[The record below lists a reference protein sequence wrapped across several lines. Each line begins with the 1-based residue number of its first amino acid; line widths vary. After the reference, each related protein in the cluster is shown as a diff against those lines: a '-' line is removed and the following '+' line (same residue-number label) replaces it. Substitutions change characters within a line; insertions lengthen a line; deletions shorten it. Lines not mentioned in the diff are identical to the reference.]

1 MLYTLRLLCA
11 YFHTL
16 LIAQFKFGNFLFG
29 PWSNCYRRLG
39 RQRVQRSLSSN
50 SFRRTELTVMNISL
64 PNLYRRILSDISRV
78 TNLPTMEDET
88 QVKSA
93 CSEKDLIL
101 IISQILIEKCLSEL
115 KTLHSR
121 LVELSLFSP
130 NETLDDIS
138 TQDLLYLSVPYTFA
152 EAQGRVRASNRA
164 QRLNSL
170 VQAEVRVYRLRLRV
184 IHVIYYISLSRN
196 TLRATSLW

>member
-1 MLYTLRLLCA
+1 
-11 YFHTL
+11 
-16 LIAQFKFGNFLFG
+16 
-29 PWSNCYRRLG
+29 
-39 RQRVQRSLSSN
+39 
-50 SFRRTELTVMNISL
+50 
-64 PNLYRRILSDISRV
+64 
-78 TNLPTMEDET
+78 MEDET

-184 IHVIYYISLSRN
+184 IHVIYLLAYLEIRSELHHSGGTVRN
-196 TLRATSLW
+196 YPHRGTRSV